1 MLTATDVR
9 TNSSTVN
16 DARSSTPNLRSERG
30 AMATRRLTVSLIAG
44 SMSLRTEERDR
55 EVLIGCGLQRTDA
68 ERELLEVVGNEDL
81 I

>member
-1 MLTATDVR
+1 
-9 TNSSTVN
+9 
-16 DARSSTPNLRSERG
+16 
-30 AMATRRLTVSLIAG
+30 
-44 SMSLRTEERDR
+44 MSLRTEERDR